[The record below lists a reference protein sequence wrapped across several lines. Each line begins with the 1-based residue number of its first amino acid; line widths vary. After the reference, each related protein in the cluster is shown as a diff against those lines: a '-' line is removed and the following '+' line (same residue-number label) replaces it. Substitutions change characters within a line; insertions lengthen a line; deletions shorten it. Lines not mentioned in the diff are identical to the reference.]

1 MAVSDVEKGGRKMK
15 FKSNAK
21 CKEKPET
28 GSIFTLK
35 NNSLGI
41 SIHKYVGCGDALFLN
56 SKALNIDNYDLGT
69 EDFEEAVIKSKEVIM
84 SKVKKIREDAYRF
97 YSDSNI
103 EFDRY

>member
-1 MAVSDVEKGGRKMK
+1 MK

-21 CKEKPET
+21 YNEKPEI

-35 NNSLGI
+35 DNSLGI

-56 SKALNIDNYDLGT
+56 SKVLNIDNYDLGT
-69 EDFEEAVIKSKEVIM
+69 EDFDEAVSKAKEVI
-84 SKVKKIREDAYRF
+84 SCKVKKIREDSYRF
-97 YSDSNI
+97 YSDNNI

>member
-1 MAVSDVEKGGRKMK
+1 MK

-21 CKEKPET
+21 YKEKPET

-35 NNSLGI
+35 DNSLGI

-69 EDFEEAVIKSKEVIM
+69 EDFEEAVSKAKEVVM
-84 SKVKKIREDAYRF
+84 REVKKIRQDAYRF

>member
-1 MAVSDVEKGGRKMK
+1 MK

-21 CKEKPET
+21 YNEEHKT
-28 GSIFTLK
+28 GSIFTLQD
-35 NNSLGI
+35 NPLGI

-69 EDFEEAVIKSKEVIM
+69 EDFKEVVM
-84 SKVKKIREDAYRF
+84 CELKKIREDAYKF
-97 YSDSNI
+97 YSDTNI

>member
-1 MAVSDVEKGGRKMK
+1 MK

-35 NNSLGI
+35 DNSLGI

-56 SKALNIDNYDLGT
+56 SKAMNINNYDLGT
-69 EDFEEAVIKSKEVIM
+69 EDFDEAVGKAKEIIM
-84 SKVKKIREDAYRF
+84 REAKKIREDAYRF
-97 YSDSNI
+97 YSDNNI

>member
-1 MAVSDVEKGGRKMK
+1 MK

-21 CKEKPET
+21 YNEDLKA
-28 GSIFTLK
+28 GSVFTLK
-35 NNSLGI
+35 SNSLGI

-56 SKALNIDNYDLGT
+56 SKALSIDNYDLET
-69 EDFEEAVIKSKEVIM
+69 EDFQEAVSKAKEVIM
-84 SKVKKIREDAYRF
+84 SKVEKIREDSYRF

>member
-1 MAVSDVEKGGRKMK
+1 MK

-21 CKEKPET
+21 HTEKPET

-35 NNSLGI
+35 YNSLGI

-56 SKALNIDNYDLGT
+56 SKALNIDNYDLET
-69 EDFEEAVIKSKEVIM
+69 EDFGEAVRKAKEVVM
-84 SKVKKIREDAYRF
+84 REVKKIRENAYRF
-97 YSDSNI
+97 YSDNNI

>member
-1 MAVSDVEKGGRKMK
+1 MK

-21 CKEKPET
+21 YDEEPKT

-35 NNSLGI
+35 YNSLGI
-41 SIHKYVGCGDALFLN
+41 SIHKYVGCGDSLFLN

-69 EDFEEAVIKSKEVIM
+69 EDFEEAVNKAKEVVM
-84 SKVKKIREDAYRF
+84 REVKKIREDAYRF
-97 YSDSNI
+97 YSDNSI

>member
-1 MAVSDVEKGGRKMK
+1 MK

-21 CKEKPET
+21 CKEKTET

-35 NNSLGI
+35 DNSLGI

-56 SKALNIDNYDLGT
+56 SKALSIYNYDLET
-69 EDFEEAVIKSKEVIM
+69 EGFDEAVSKAKEVIM
-84 SKVKKIREDAYRF
+84 REVKKIREDAYRF
-97 YSDSNI
+97 YLDSNI

>member
-1 MAVSDVEKGGRKMK
+1 MK

-21 CKEKPET
+21 YSEGPKT

-35 NNSLGI
+35 DNSLGI

-69 EDFEEAVIKSKEVIM
+69 EDFEEAVSKAKEVIM
-84 SKVKKIREDAYRF
+84 REVKKIREDSDRF
-97 YSDSNI
+97 YSDNNI
-103 EFDRY
+103 EFD